1 MMRFDRSCTSAGEI
15 VLELRRAG
23 IAAVL
28 VGC

>member
-15 VLELRRAG
+15 VLGLRRSG
-23 IAAVL
+23 VAAVL